1 MSKYS
6 ALLNVLK
13 ANGLF
18 RAIHRGNRTLTPPK
32 GMTPEDVEARQRKA
46 FESYLGMKMLSDPLL
61 KSLMNNAAQELLFN
75 ALWNDFKGYVPK
87 EQPRNPKQNPFG
99 DLTPEQALLMGIMGG
114 VLHSVFHENPNT
126 PEPPEAPEE

>member
-6 ALLNVLK
+6 ALLNMLK

-18 RAIHRGNRTLTPPK
+18 KAIHRGNRNLTPPK

-61 KSLMNNAAQELLFN
+61 KSLMNKAAQELLFN
-75 ALWNDFKGYVPK
+75 ALWNDFKGYEPK
-87 EQPRNPKQNPFG
+87 PEAPKQNPFG
-99 DLTPEQALLMGIMGG
+99 DLTPEQALLMGILGG
-114 VLHSVFHENPNT
+114 VLHSVFTESPET
-126 PEPPEAPEE
+126 PDE